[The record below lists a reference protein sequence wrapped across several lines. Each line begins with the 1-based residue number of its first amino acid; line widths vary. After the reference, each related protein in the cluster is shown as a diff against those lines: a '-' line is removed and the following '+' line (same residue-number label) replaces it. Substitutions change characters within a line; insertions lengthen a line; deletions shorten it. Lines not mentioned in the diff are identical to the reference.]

1 MYLPNNSAAFKT
13 IVIEKVKTYC
23 DTNIWPYSFEQFAA
37 WLNNFDDDLEEYL
50 ALQIIDNLIVRS
62 NNMAKSA
69 YARLFNSK
77 IRQFLLENTEIKT
90 GTLQNWRSHL
100 KNGTLS
106 NDIRFT
112 PVRLENDLGES
123 GSVIYRLLSPEI
135 HTDRYSFKKDNAA
148 PKVLIL
154 IDDFIGSGTQFD
166 EYASEINLSKLLLNS
181 IVLYCPLI
189 AFENGIRSIK
199 SKYPKLHIFPAENI
213 YESDSLLFGVPSEL
227 FKNDQHNTIKDVR
240 NYLLIMQKKYA
251 PKMGNWLGFDD
262 VCLPLAFEWGCPN
275 QSPALLYM
283 NSSKTK
289 KNWQQLFSRRA

>member
-1 MYLPNNSAAFKT
+1 MKLPNNSVAFKS

-23 DTNIWPYSFEQFAA
+23 DTKIWPYSFEQFAA

-62 NNMAKSA
+62 NSMAKSG

-77 IRQFLLENTEIKT
+77 IRPFLLENTDINT

-106 NDIRFT
+106 NEIRFS
-112 PVRLENDLGES
+112 PVKLKDDLGES

-135 HTDRYSFKKDNAA
+135 NTDRYSFKKGLPT

-154 IDDFIGSGTQFD
+154 VDDFMGSGTQFD
-166 EYASEINLSKLLLNS
+166 DYASEINLAELLLNS
-181 IVLYCPLI
+181 IVMYCPLI
-189 AFENGIRSIK
+189 AFEKGIDSIK
-199 SKYPKLHIFPAENI
+199 SKYPKLHIFPVENI
-213 YESDSLLFGVPSEL
+213 YETDGLLFGEPSEL
-227 FKNDQHNTIKDVR
+227 FKNDQQNTIQDVR
-240 NYLLIMQKKYA
+240 NHLLVMQKKYA
-251 PKMGNWLGFDD
+251 PKMGNWLGFEG

-275 QSPALLYM
+275 QTPALLYM
-283 NSSKTK
+283 NSSKIK
-289 KNWQQLFSRRA
+289 RNWQQLFSRRA